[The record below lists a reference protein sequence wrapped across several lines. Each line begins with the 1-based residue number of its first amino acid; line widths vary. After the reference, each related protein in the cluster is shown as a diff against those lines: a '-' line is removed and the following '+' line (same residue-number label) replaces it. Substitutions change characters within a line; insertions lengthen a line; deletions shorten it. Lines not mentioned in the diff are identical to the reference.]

1 MSNNVNDIDI
11 KDFQEQSYCTKI
23 IVFLSFI
30 LLVLTFPLSV
40 FGCFKVVK
48 EYERAVVFRLG
59 RIRSGERGPGLFF
72 INPFIEKCIVLDHR
86 IISFIIPSQ
95 EILSKDSVSVNI
107 DGVVYFQVINTVKAI
122 NNVEDYLSSTKLLSQ
137 TILRNISGTMKL
149 LELLVLKE
157 DISHKVQ
164 KILNEATIEWGIKV
178 YRVELKDICIP
189 KSIQRAMAI
198 EGEASREAEARYI
211 TADGENKASNALK
224 EAADLM
230 SSNPTAIYLRYL
242 QTLNNVGQEN
252 STTIVFPFPIELMN
266 NLFQNFNSIKSIKN
280 KIH

>member
-1 MSNNVNDIDI
+1 MSNNVNDIE
-11 KDFQEQSYCTKI
+11 DFQEQSYYTKI

-30 LLVLTFPLSV
+30 LLILTFPLSV

-59 RIRSGERGPGLFF
+59 RIRNGERGPGLFF

-107 DGVVYFQVINTVKAI
+107 DAVVYFQVINTVKAI
-122 NNVEDYLSSTKLLSQ
+122 NNIEDYVASTKLLSQ
-137 TILRNISGTMKL
+137 TILRNISGTMML

-157 DISHKVQ
+157 DISQKIQ
-164 KILNEATIEWGIKV
+164 KILNEATLEWGIKV

-189 KSIQRAMAI
+189 KNIQKAMAI
-198 EGEASREAEARYI
+198 EGEASREAKAKSI

-242 QTLNNVGQEN
+242 QTLNNLGQEN

-266 NLFQNFNSIKSIKN
+266 NLFRNFNSIKTIKSN
-280 KIH
+280 IH